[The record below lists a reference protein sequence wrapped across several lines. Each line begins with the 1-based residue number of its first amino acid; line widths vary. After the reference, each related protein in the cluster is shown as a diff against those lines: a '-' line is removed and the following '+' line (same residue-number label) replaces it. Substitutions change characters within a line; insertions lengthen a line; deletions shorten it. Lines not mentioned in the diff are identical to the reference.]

1 MRISNRNPFAIHI
14 LAGVIFVHMAGLA
27 IASDDWS
34 RFRGPNGSGVAIAR
48 GLPLEFGPDKN
59 VIWKTELPPGHSSPI
74 LTETR
79 IFLTAFEGENLLT
92 ICIERTTGK
101 ILWQKQV
108 TRDRQEKLDQ
118 RNNPASPSPATDG
131 ENVYVFFA
139 DYGLISYDLAGNK
152 RWQLPLGPFNN
163 IYGMGASPIVA
174 DDKIVLV
181 CDQNTNSFL
190 IGVGKD
196 DGQIKWKTDRPEATS
211 GHSTPILYKPQ
222 EGGTQVI
229 VPGSFYLTGYS
240 VSTGKKVW
248 WVRGLSFEMKSTPVL
263 HEGVAY
269 INGYA
274 TPLNQPGKQV
284 VIPPFEEVSQE
295 HDADKSGDLSIQ
307 EMPDKLA
314 KSFFSFLDLNGDST
328 LNRDEWNYFRAAM
341 ETKNGML
348 AIRVGGHGDMTET
361 NILWQYHR
369 SVPQLPSPLFYKNI
383 LYMVNDGGI
392 VTSFNPANGEV
403 FKQGRLRGA
412 VDAYYAS
419 PIAADDKIFMI
430 GRSGKV
436 SVLKPDGSLEVLA
449 VNDLKDQCYATP
461 AISDNRIYL
470 RTRSVLYCFGI

>member
-1 MRISNRNPFAIHI
+1 
-14 LAGVIFVHMAGLA
+14 
-27 IASDDWS
+27 
-34 RFRGPNGSGVAIAR
+34 
-48 GLPLEFGPDKN
+48 
-59 VIWKTELPPGHSSPI
+59 
-74 LTETR
+74 
-79 IFLTAFEGENLLT
+79 
-92 ICIERTTGK
+92 
-101 ILWQKQV
+101 
-108 TRDRQEKLDQ
+108 
-118 RNNPASPSPATDG
+118 
-131 ENVYVFFA
+131 
-139 DYGLISYDLAGNK
+139 
-152 RWQLPLGPFNN
+152 
-163 IYGMGASPIVA
+163 
-174 DDKIVLV
+174 
-181 CDQNTNSFL
+181 
-190 IGVGKD
+190 
-196 DGQIKWKTDRPEATS
+196 
-211 GHSTPILYKPQ
+211 
-222 EGGTQVI
+222 
-229 VPGSFYLTGYS
+229 
-240 VSTGKKVW
+240 
-248 WVRGLSFEMKSTPVL
+248 L
-263 HEGVAY
+263 HEDVAY